1 MSSTLPPRLTLEELS
16 QLSKSLQSSAPLP
29 DVELH
34 GLDMGWYIVRLHYS
48 DSVGLLVDAQ
58 GETKRFSGTQWVS
71 RALAP
76 LGFTHGVLTWA
87 DATDEMV
94 GNETPPVT
102 AQQRMAYGVRVAFE
116 TRH

>member
-1 MSSTLPPRLTLEELS
+1 MPSTLPPRLTLEELS
-16 QLSKSLQSSAPLP
+16 QRSQTSAPLP
-29 DVELH
+29 EVELL
-34 GLDMGWYIVRLHYS
+34 GLDMGWYIVRLHHN
-48 DSVGLLVDAQ
+48 DSVSLLVDAT

-76 LGFTHGVLTWA
+76 LGFTHGILTWA
-87 DATDEMV
+87 DAVDEMI
-94 GNETPPVT
+94 GNDTPPVG

>member
-16 QLSKSLQSSAPLP
+16 QRTKTSTPLP

-58 GETKRFSGTQWVS
+58 GEAQRFSGTQWVS

-87 DATDEMV
+87 EATDEMV
-94 GNETPPVT
+94 GNDTPPVT

>member
-1 MSSTLPPRLTLEELS
+1 MLSTLPQRLTLEELS
-16 QLSKSLQSSAPLP
+16 QHSHTSAPLP
-29 DVELH
+29 EVELL
-34 GLDMGWYIVRLHYS
+34 GLDMGWYIVRLHHNGAVS
-48 DSVGLLVDAQ
+48 LLVDAQ
-58 GETKRFSGTQWVS
+58 GETRRFSGTQWVS

-87 DATDEMV
+87 DAVDEMI
-94 GNETPPVT
+94 GNDSPPVS

>member
-1 MSSTLPPRLTLEELS
+1 MSSTLPPRLILEELS
-16 QLSKSLQSSAPLP
+16 QHIKTSSPLP
-29 DVELH
+29 EVELL
-34 GLDMGWYIVRLHYS
+34 GLDMGWYIVRLHQNG
-48 DSVGLLVDAQ
+48 SVSLLVDAQ

-87 DATDEMV
+87 DAVDEMI
-94 GNETPPVT
+94 GNDTPPVSN
-102 AQQRMAYGVRVAFE
+102 QQRMAYGVRVAFE